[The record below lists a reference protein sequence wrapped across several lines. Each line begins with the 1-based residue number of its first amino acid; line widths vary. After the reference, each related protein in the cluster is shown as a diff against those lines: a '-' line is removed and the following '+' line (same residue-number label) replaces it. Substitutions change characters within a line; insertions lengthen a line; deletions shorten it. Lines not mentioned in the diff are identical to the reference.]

1 MIRFMVVLTIFVFGQ
16 FGVKAQDTHT
26 DIIPVG
32 STVKK
37 LSSNQFAYTRGA
49 VWYNDSLLLFTDD
62 FHSGADIY
70 QFDPISKQI
79 SKWPTN
85 ATHCSGLSLDKNGNL
100 IGASNTVIMINKA
113 GQVIKTLASGY
124 NDKPFD
130 NPIDVIADKKGGVY
144 LCDPDFFLTT
154 FPQDKTAVYYIDSI
168 GNVKRVI
175 DDLAEP
181 NGPVLSPDGK
191 KLYVL
196 DTSNKYVYSW
206 DVAPDGSVSDKL
218 SLAELQTK
226 TTGGVSAGAVGMA
239 IDSYGNI
246 YVGTEIG
253 IQVFTP
259 QGVAITTITV
269 PESAIDCDFGGKD
282 FTTLYITAFTYN
294 NSNFSSNL
302 YSIDLNYPGYAVSRK
317 NMTDAKTIS
326 NQPSVNVY
334 PNPVS
339 DYLDVQHNLGKVNSI
354 DILSIDGKKET
365 ISLRKQEGTSIEI
378 NTQNLQSGMYILRI
392 VSDEGIVTRKF
403 VKN

>member
-1 MIRFMVVLTIFVFGQ
+1 MKNYFTMIRFMVVLTIFVFGQ

-37 LSSNQFAYTRGA
+37 LSSNQYTYSKGP
-49 VWYNDSLLLFTDD
+49 VWFNDSVLLFVDD
-62 FHSGADIY
+62 ALSGPDIY

-85 ATHCSGLSLDKNGNL
+85 SPHCSGLTLDRNENL
-100 IGASNTVIMINKA
+100 IGASYNVIMINKA
-113 GQVIKTLASGY
+113 GQVIKTLASSY

-130 NPIDVIADKKGGVY
+130 NPIDLIADKNGGVY
-144 LCDPDFFLTT
+144 FCDPVFTPGI

-181 NGPVLSPDGK
+181 NGPALSPDGT
-191 KLYVL
+191 KLYVV
-196 DTSNKYVYSW
+196 DGSNKYVYSW
-206 DVAPDGSVSDKL
+206 DVAPDGSLSGKL
-218 SLAELQTK
+218 SFAELKTK
-226 TTGGVSAGAVGMA
+226 TTGGVTAQPVGET
-239 IDSYGNI
+239 IDSFGNI
-246 YVGTEIG
+246 YVSTEIG
-253 IQVFTP
+253 IQVFSP
-259 QGVAITTITV
+259 QGVAITTIEV
-269 PESAIDCDFGGKD
+269 PESPFDCDFGGKD
-282 FTTLYITAFTYN
+282 FKTLYITALK
-294 NSNFSSNL
+294 NL

-339 DYLDVQHNLGKVNSI
+339 DYL
-354 DILSIDGKKET
+354 
-365 ISLRKQEGTSIEI
+365 
-378 NTQNLQSGMYILRI
+378 
-392 VSDEGIVTRKF
+392 
-403 VKN
+403 